1 MLTLLA
7 VVVWNPRFHRL
18 YRFLVG
24 FKEVE
29 IIHLG
34 LQNTPEPFH
43 RAVAG
48 ASAAPVSYLAYWRT
62 GSPGPY
68 PVSVRNRR
76 VLSPMKPTGDIWE
89 RTSRRSC
96 AGYPGQTVSMSCP
109 AGFCTPDHVH
119 ALFVRK
125 RAQLFRVQQQS
136 RDTVLTNGIPALKTY
151 SVFDGCVVCHRPQ
164 SLDFACCFSHP
175 YRSLALYFIRPEDG
189 LRLLRCLRAP
199 LRRAILLIC
208 LFRERDANDSGTG
221 VGSNGGADLV
231 E

>member
-18 YRFLVG
+18 CRCICRPSFIPCLLEVG
-24 FKEVE
+24 F
-29 IIHLG
+29 
-34 LQNTPEPFH
+34 
-43 RAVAG
+43 
-48 ASAAPVSYLAYWRT
+48 SWPVS
-62 GSPGPY
+62 
-68 PVSVRNRR
+68 
-76 VLSPMKPTGDIWE
+76 
-89 RTSRRSC
+89 
-96 AGYPGQTVSMSCP
+96 
-109 AGFCTPDHVH
+109 GFCQEQ
-119 ALFVRK
+119 ALLVRK
-125 RAQLFRVQQQS
+125 RAQLFRVPQQS
-136 RDTVLTNGIPALKTY
+136 RDTVLTNGIPALKTD